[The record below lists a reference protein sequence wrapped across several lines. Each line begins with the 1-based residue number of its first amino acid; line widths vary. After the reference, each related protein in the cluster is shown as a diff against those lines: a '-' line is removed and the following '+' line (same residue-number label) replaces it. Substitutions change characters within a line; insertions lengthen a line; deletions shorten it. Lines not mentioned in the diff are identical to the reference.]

1 VLLQYLGGARTDA
14 SSPVIAIRN
23 KAKRRKVMKF
33 IYAILLLFLV
43 SGCAT
48 PVRYTNAP
56 LSTYDKDTEYAIEK
70 REDGFSIT
78 VYYSRYQFIPE
89 SSAVATAC
97 KSQLTAIAW
106 EHSDNEGKKN
116 EPVNEQ
122 RIRISMG
129 RNGISGITSC
139 QANAIVKWEK

>member
-1 VLLQYLGGARTDA
+1 MLIV
-14 SSPVIAIRN
+14 
-23 KAKRRKVMKF
+23 
-33 IYAILLLFLV
+33 
-43 SGCAT
+43 GCVT
-48 PVRYTNAP
+48 PVSHSNIP
-56 LSTYDKDTEYAIEK
+56 LSTYDKDTEYGIEDG
-70 REDGFSIT
+70 EDGFGIT

-89 SSAVATAC
+89 SDAVATAC

-106 EHSDNEGKKN
+106 EHADNAGKEI

-139 QANAIVKWEK
+139 QANAIVKWK